1 MTDILD
7 AELSAALAEEGER
20 QHHHIELIASENFV
34 SRAVR
39 SAQGSILTNKYAE
52 GYPGRRY
59 YGGCEAVDKVE
70 QLAIDRV
77 RKLFGA
83 SHANVQP
90 HSGAN
95 ANIAVLF
102 ALLSPGDRIMGLDL
116 SCGGHLTHGSPVSLS
131 GRWFDV
137 SAYGVRKEDELIDYD
152 ALEHSARSVRPRL
165 IFAGGSAYPR
175 GIDFARMRAI
185 ADDVG
190 AYLVADIAH
199 YAGLIATGL
208 YPDPM
213 PHAHVVT
220 STTHKTLRGPRGGII
235 LTDDV
240 EIAKKI
246 DKAVFPGT
254 QGGPLMHVI
263 AGKAAAF
270 HEALQPAFLDY
281 SRAVI
286 ANAQAFAETLTA
298 GGLRLVTGG
307 TDCHLLLV
315 DLQPFGITGKVAVEA
330 LERFGL
336 TANKNAVPYDP
347 KPPTITSGIRFG
359 TPAGT
364 SRGFGT
370 EEFQAVGELILT
382 VLQGARGERFDE
394 RAVRREIRRLVD
406 AYPVTA

>member
-1 MTDILD
+1 MTDTLD
-7 AELSAALAEEGER
+7 TELSAAIAEEGLR
-20 QHHHIELIASENFV
+20 QHQHIELIASENIV

-39 SAQGSILTNKYAE
+39 MAQGSILTNKYAE

-70 QLAIDRV
+70 QLALTRL
-77 RKLFGA
+77 RQLFGA
-83 SHANVQP
+83 SFANVQP
-90 HSGAN
+90 HSGTN

-102 ALLSPGDRIMGLDL
+102 ALLNPGDRIMGLDL

-131 GRWFDV
+131 GRWFEV
-137 SAYGVRKEDELIDYD
+137 SAYGVRRDDELIDYD
-152 ALEHSARSVRPRL
+152 ALEENARQTRPRL

-175 GIDFARMRAI
+175 GIDFARMRAV
-185 ADDVG
+185 ADEIG
-190 AYLVADIAH
+190 AYLVADVAH

-220 STTHKTLRGPRGGII
+220 STTHKTLRGPRGGVI
-235 LTDDV
+235 LTNDA

-281 SRAVI
+281 SRQVV
-286 ANAQAFAETLTA
+286 ANAQAFAETLTD

-315 DLQPFGITGKVAVEA
+315 DLQPFGITGKVAVEE
-330 LERFGL
+330 LERCNL

-347 KPPTITSGIRFG
+347 KPPTVTSGIRFG

-364 SRGFGT
+364 SRGFDT
-370 EEFQAVGELILT
+370 DDFRKVGELILT
-382 VLQGARGERFDE
+382 VLRGARGDKIDE
-394 RAVRREIRRLVD
+394 EAVRGEIRSLVE
-406 AYPVTA
+406 AHPVAP

>member
-1 MTDILD
+1 MTDTID
-7 AELSAALAEEGER
+7 SELAVALTEEGER
-20 QHHHIELIASENFV
+20 QHQHIELIASENIV
-34 SRAVR
+34 SLAVR

-77 RKLFGA
+77 RELFGA
-83 SHANVQP
+83 NHANVQP

-102 ALLSPGDRIMGLDL
+102 ALLNPGDRIMGLDL

-131 GRWFDV
+131 GRWFEV
-137 SAYGVRKEDELIDYD
+137 SAYGVRRDDELIDYD
-152 ALEHSARSVRPRL
+152 ELERSARSVRPRL

-185 ADDVG
+185 ADEVS
-190 AYLVADIAH
+190 AYLVADVAH

-208 YPDPM
+208 YPDPV

-220 STTHKTLRGPRGGII
+220 STTHKTLRGPRGGIV
-235 LTDDV
+235 LTNDA

-270 HEALQPAFLDY
+270 HEALQPSFSDY
-281 SRAVI
+281 SGAIVT
-286 ANAQAFAETLTA
+286 NARAFAETLTA

-315 DLQPFGITGKVAVEA
+315 DLQPFGLTGKAAVEA

-370 EEFQAVGELILT
+370 EEFHAVGELILT
-382 VLQGARGERFDE
+382 LLRGARGEHFDE
-394 RAVRREIRRLVD
+394 GAIRDKIRRLVD
-406 AYPVTA
+406 AYPVSA

>member
-102 ALLSPGDRIMGLDL
+102 ALLNPGDRIMGLDL

-208 YPDPM
+208 YPDPV

-235 LTDDV
+235 LTNDV
-240 EIAKKI
+240 EIAKKV

-270 HEALQPAFLDY
+270 HEALQPAFLGY
-281 SRAVI
+281 SRAVV

>member
-7 AELSAALAEEGER
+7 AELAAALTEEGER
-20 QHHHIELIASENFV
+20 QHQHIELIASENIV

-39 SAQGSILTNKYAE
+39 TAQGSILTNKYAE

-77 RKLFGA
+77 RELFGA

-102 ALLSPGDRIMGLDL
+102 ALLNPGDRIMGLDL

-131 GRWFDV
+131 GRWFEV
-137 SAYGVRKEDELIDYD
+137 SAYGVRWDDELIDYD
-152 ALEHSARSVRPRL
+152 ELERSARSVRPRL

-185 ADDVG
+185 ADEVG
-190 AYLVADIAH
+190 AYLVADVAH
-199 YAGLIATGL
+199 YAGLIATEL
-208 YPDPM
+208 YPDPV
-213 PHAHVVT
+213 PHAHVIT
-220 STTHKTLRGPRGGII
+220 STTHKTLRGPRGGIV
-235 LTDDV
+235 LTNDA

-246 DKAVFPGT
+246 DKAIFPGT

-270 HEALQPAFLDY
+270 HEALLPSFSDY
-281 SRAVI
+281 SQAII
-286 ANAQAFAETLTA
+286 ANANAFAQTLTA

-315 DLQPFGITGKVAVEA
+315 DLQPFGLTGKTAVEA

-370 EEFQAVGELILT
+370 EEFHAVGELILT
-382 VLQGARGERFDE
+382 VLRGARGEHFDE
-394 RAVRREIRRLVD
+394 GAVRDEIRRLVD
-406 AYPVTA
+406 AYPVSA